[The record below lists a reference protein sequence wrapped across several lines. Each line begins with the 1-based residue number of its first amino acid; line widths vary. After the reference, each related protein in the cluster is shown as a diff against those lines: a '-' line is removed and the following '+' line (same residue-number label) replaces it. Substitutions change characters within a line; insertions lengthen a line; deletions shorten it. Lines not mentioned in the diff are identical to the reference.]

1 MLGCPFRDL
10 RSDPS
15 RPHLSSCHLAQILKY
30 SPLADTKYDY
40 PHTPTGPYPPPT
52 PSSLTVSGK
61 GSGVA
66 KVVHSLATQR
76 VDQIT
81 DQKAPTCIEPD
92 WSLSCNIRG
101 LAGRWRI
108 RREHNPPSPPNSLTK
123 TAYGPYWGL
132 FLFWFQRGLALAAAL
147 QRLTK
152 CSKSVSERHLSL
164 TERPT
169 APKSRLEKMY
179 HLQ

>member
-1 MLGCPFRDL
+1 MGELDPRFKCHCNLTEQPIVLISIQLEIMMLMLGCPFRDL

-108 RREHNPPSPPNSLTK
+108 RREHNPPSPP
-123 TAYGPYWGL
+123 
-132 FLFWFQRGLALAAAL
+132 
-147 QRLTK
+147 
-152 CSKSVSERHLSL
+152 
-164 TERPT
+164 
-169 APKSRLEKMY
+169 
-179 HLQ
+179 